1 MLYLKSQTPRTHS
14 AETHRSL
21 DAADGYLFLGMPKE
35 ALEEIEAVQETERE
49 LSTVMLARIRV
60 LLHLKQWKRAETLS
74 ARGGD
79 LFPEEEE
86 FTVQRVF
93 ALHQLS
99 RGEEAFK
106 VLLAAPEWIRR
117 TGILHY
123 NLACYEARLGD
134 LNTARRCIDA
144 AIEINSAMSKNAR
157 NDPDLAAL
165 WN

>member
-1 MLYLKSQTPRTHS
+1 MLYLKTHPRAHS
-14 AETHRSL
+14 TETHRAL
-21 DAADGYLFLGMPKE
+21 DAADGYLYLRMANE
-35 ALEEIEAVQETERE
+35 ALAEFDGVPNREQEIP
-49 LSTVMLARIRV
+49 SVMLARIRV
-60 LLHLKQWKRAETLS
+60 LLHLKSWRQAELL
-74 ARGGD
+74 AGRG
-79 LFPEEEE
+79 LELHPEEEE

-93 ALHQLS
+93 ALHQLEM
-99 RGEEAFK
+99 GEEAFR

-144 AIEINSAMSKNAR
+144 AIEINGAIKKNAR
-157 NDPDLAAL
+157 SDPDLAAL